1 MIHLEPYYKLEG
13 RENLA
18 WNKEA
23 HIAFIQN
30 FADGFV
36 EKCASCVRES
46 NEDKL
51 KETNDINGET
61 STSLLKFQEWDP
73 IHDIVS
79 EKVNEA
85 VDSIAIDRELDMEDE
100 DTLVEKK
107 KEELKKWFANNY
119 QHELN
124 QRGGPG
130 LGSGAPM
137 NANSGEGAAD
147 GNLAF
152 TNLINMASQFDARK

>member
-1 MIHLEPYYKLEG
+1 M
-13 RENLA
+13 
-18 WNKEA
+18 
-23 HIAFIQN
+23 AFVQN

-36 EKCASCVRES
+36 EKCAACVRDS

-51 KETNDINGET
+51 KDVNDINGEA

-107 KEELKKWFANNY
+107 KEELKKWFVNNY

-124 QRGGPG
+124 QRSGPG
-130 LGSGAPM
+130 LGPGGPAAG
-137 NANSGEGAAD
+137 NAEDGGAD
-147 GNLAF
+147 GSLAF
-152 TNLINMASQFDARK
+152 ANLINMAS